1 MSRTLRF
8 FIFLWFPVALFAQ
21 ENVQMVKYEKGYVF
35 QDGIYLTFEEFRNNK
50 PSIIDFK
57 AARNS
62 QFSSQINLE
71 YDCID
76 PKSGQKKV
84 CVAHNCWGYVQNN
97 NVFIAQGPGGFYFRL
112 QIIGALI
119 HYYAIE
125 MHAMPYYDYNY
136 GYPQYRTAR
145 HSEGKEYVI
154 EFQTGKK
161 IEFNYKNF
169 SSFLKEKDKELYDE
183 LQKTKRKRKMIYHFM
198 IRYNERHDIYLPVR

>member
-1 MSRTLRF
+1 MKYLLSFFACITLF
-8 FIFLWFPVALFAQ
+8 CVVFAQ
-21 ENVQMVKYEKGYVF
+21 ENPQMVKYEKGYVF
-35 QDGIYLTFEEFRNNK
+35 QDGIYMNFEEFKLNK
-50 PSIIDFK
+50 PSITDFK
-57 AARNS
+57 ATRNS
-62 QFSSQINLE
+62 QFSHQINLE

-97 NVFIAQGPGGFYFRL
+97 NVHIAQGPGGFYFRL

-161 IEFNYKNF
+161 IEFNYRNF
-169 SSFLKEKDKELYDE
+169 SAFLKEKDTELYDE
-183 LQKTKRKRKMIYHFM
+183 LQKTKKKRKMIYHFM
-198 IRYNERHDIYLPVR
+198 IKYNEKHAIYLPVR